1 MSDKYAVIGNP
12 IAHSKSPIIHEA
24 FAKQTGQEI
33 CYERILAPLDSFNKT
48 VAELV
53 ANGYKGAN
61 VTVPFKF
68 EAYSLCQVRSPQ
80 ALMAGA
86 VNTMIFDGTQISGY
100 NTDGD
105 GLVTD
110 IQQNLGRT
118 IKNQR
123 VLLLGAGGA
132 AEGVFEPILNESPTI
147 LTIAN
152 RTIEKAALIVNKFV
166 HHKTQSLACTFEDL
180 QHQQF
185 DIIINATS
193 TGLTDTA
200 LPIPNHIFANDALAY
215 DMMYGRETP
224 FLQQA
229 KAQNAVVADGLGMLV
244 EQAALAFYLW
254 RHVKPQTQTVIAML
268 RNGEQKISN
277 KI

>member
-24 FAKQTGQEI
+24 FAEQTGQDM
-33 CYERILAPLDSFNKT
+33 CYERILAPLDGFKRT
-48 VAELV
+48 VAGLV
-53 ANGYKGAN
+53 ADGYKGAN

-68 EAYSLCQVRSPQ
+68 EAYNLCQVRSPQ

-86 VNTMIFDGTQISGY
+86 VNTLIFDGAQISGH

-132 AEGVFEPILNESPTI
+132 AEGVFEPLLNESPAI

-152 RTIEKAALIVNKFV
+152 RTVEKAELIVNKFV
-166 HHKTQSLACTFEDL
+166 HHKTQSLACTFDDL

-200 LPIPNHIFANDALAY
+200 LPIPHHIFANNALAY

-229 KAQNAVVADGLGMLV
+229 KAQNAVLADGLGMLV

-254 RHVKPQTQTVIAML
+254 RQVKPQTQSVIAML
-268 RNGEQKISN
+268 RNGESKISN

>member
-24 FAKQTGQEI
+24 FAKQTGQKM
-33 CYERILAPLDSFNKT
+33 CYERVLSPLDGFKKT
-48 VAELV
+48 IAELV
-53 ANGYKGAN
+53 AQGYKGAN

-68 EAYSLCQVRSPQ
+68 EAYNLCQVRSPQ

-86 VNTMIFDGTQISGY
+86 VNTLIFDGAQISGH

-132 AEGVFEPILNESPTI
+132 AEGVFEPLLNESPAI

-152 RTIEKAALIVNKFV
+152 RTLEKAALIINKFV

-229 KAQNAVVADGLGMLV
+229 KAQNAALADGLGMLV

-254 RHVKPQTQTVIAML
+254 RQVKPQTQSVIAML
-268 RNGEQKISN
+268 RNGEPKPSN
-277 KI
+277 NI